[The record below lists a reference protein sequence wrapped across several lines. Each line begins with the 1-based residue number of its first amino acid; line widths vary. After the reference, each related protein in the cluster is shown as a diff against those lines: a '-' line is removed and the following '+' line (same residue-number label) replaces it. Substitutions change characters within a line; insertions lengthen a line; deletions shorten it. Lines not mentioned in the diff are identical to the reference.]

1 MIEFLEGNDAVVR
14 AAIDA
19 GCRFFAGYPITP
31 ATSILTGMMR
41 ALPEVGGVAV
51 QGEDEIASIGMCI
64 GAAMTGMKAM
74 TATSGPGLS
83 LYSENVGLAIMGETP
98 LVIVDVQREG
108 PATGSATKGADGD
121 IQFLRWGT
129 SGGLP
134 VIVLAPETVLDCYT
148 LTIEAFNLAERYR
161 CPVFLASQKEV
172 GLTRERVDLDA
183 ARALAPAVFARPDV
197 APVRIDAPYVPHA
210 FSAPDDVAPLSPI
223 GGSHLVRYTTS
234 MHDERALLTKDPDTI
249 ARMLDHLTRKITEHA
264 DEIARYD
271 EDLEAGADTLVVA
284 YGVTGR
290 AAREA
295 VARARAAG
303 RKVSLLVLKTLFPV
317 PESAIRGA
325 LEGVQKVVVPETNL
339 GQYVVEV
346 QRLAGARTVVA
357 VNKMNTEL
365 LSPEEIV
372 RKGGLL

>member
-14 AAIDA
+14 AAVDA

-51 QGEDEIASIGMCI
+51 QAEDEIASIGMCI

-83 LYSENVGLAIMGETP
+83 LYSENIGLAIMGETP

-134 VIVLAPETVLDCYT
+134 VIVLAPENVLECYT
-148 LTIEAFNLAERYR
+148 LTIEAFELAERFR
-161 CPVFLASQKEV
+161 GPVFLASQKEV
-172 GLTRERVDLDA
+172 GLTRERVDLDEA
-183 ARALAPAVFARPDV
+183 HALAPPVLARQVAAPDAV
-197 APVRIDAPYVPHA
+197 YVPHA
-210 FSAPDDVAPLSPI
+210 FSAPDDVAPMSPI
-223 GGSHLVRYTTS
+223 GGPHLVRYTTS
-234 MHDERALLTKDPDTI
+234 MHDERGLLTKDTGTI
-249 ARMLDHLTRKITEHA
+249 SRMLDHFARKITDHA
-264 DEIARYD
+264 DEIALFD
-271 EDLEAGADTLVVA
+271 HDPDDGADTLVVA

-295 VARARAAG
+295 VARARATG
-303 RKVSLLVLKTLFPV
+303 RRVSLLVLKTLFPV
-317 PESAIRGA
+317 PEAAIA
-325 LEGVQKVVVPETNL
+325 AAMVGVRRVVVPETNL

-346 QRLAGARTVVA
+346 RRLAGDREVVA
-357 VNKMNTEL
+357 VNKMNTDL
-365 LSPEEIV
+365 LSPGEIV
-372 RKGGLL
+372 REGGLL

>member
-14 AAIDA
+14 AAVDA

-51 QGEDEIASIGMCI
+51 QAEDEIASIGMCI

-83 LYSENVGLAIMGETP
+83 LYSENIGLAIMGETP

-148 LTIEAFNLAERYR
+148 LTVEAFNLAERFR

-172 GLTRERVDLDA
+172 GLTRERVDLEE
-183 ARALAPAVFARPDV
+183 ARALAPAVLARRV
-197 APVRIDAPYVPHA
+197 AAPDAPYVPHA
-210 FSAPDDVAPLSPI
+210 FSAPDDVAPMSPI
-223 GGSHLVRYTTS
+223 GGPHLVRYTTS
-234 MHDERALLTKDPDTI
+234 MHDERALLTKDPATI
-249 ARMLDHLTRKITEHA
+249 SRMLDHLTRKITDHA
-264 DEIARYD
+264 DEIALYD
-271 EDLEAGADTLVVA
+271 HDPVEGANTLVIA

-295 VARARAAG
+295 VARARATG
-303 RKVSLLVLKTLFPV
+303 RKVSLLVLKTLYPV
-317 PESAIRGA
+317 SEAAIA
-325 LEGVQKVVVPETNL
+325 AAMAGVRRVVVPETNL

-346 QRLAGARTVVA
+346 RRLAGDREVVA
-357 VNKMNTEL
+357 VNKMNTDL
-365 LSPEEIV
+365 LSPVEIV
-372 RKGGLL
+372 REGGLL

>member
-14 AAIDA
+14 GAVDA

-41 ALPEVGGVAV
+41 ALPDVGGVAV
-51 QGEDEIASIGMCI
+51 QAEDEIASIGMCI

-83 LYSENVGLAIMGETP
+83 LYSENIGLAIMGETP

-121 IQFLRWGT
+121 IQFMRWGT

-134 VIVLAPETVLDCYT
+134 VIVLAPENVLECYT
-148 LTIEAFNLAERYR
+148 LTVEAFNLAERFR
-161 CPVFLASQKEV
+161 GPVFLASQKEV
-172 GLTRERVDLDA
+172 GLTRERVDLEE
-183 ARALAPAVFARPDV
+183 ARAALPAVLARPV
-197 APVRIDAPYVPHA
+197 ASPDYAYVPHA
-210 FSAPDDVAPLSPI
+210 FSAPDDVAPMSPI
-223 GGSHLVRYTTS
+223 GGPHLVRYTTS
-234 MHDERALLTKDPDTI
+234 MHDERALLTKDTGTI
-249 ARMLDHLTRKITEHA
+249 SRMLDHFTRKITDHA
-264 DEIARYD
+264 DEIALYD
-271 EDLEAGADTLVVA
+271 HDPVDGADTLVIA

-295 VARARAAG
+295 VARARATG

-317 PESAIRGA
+317 PEAAIA
-325 LEGVQKVVVPETNL
+325 AAMAGVSRVVVPETNL

-346 QRLAGARTVVA
+346 RRLAGDREVVA
-357 VNKMNTEL
+357 VNKMNTDL
-365 LSPEEIV
+365 LSPGEIV
-372 RKGGLL
+372 REGGLL